1 MQRNFLCD
9 AITSINKPRS
19 QRSPLPEMKNATS
32 SKKNIKVTVVF
43 KKTNPQSPSKESEC
57 CGLEPDDK
65 AEANIIFSGDD
76 KGDICDKKET
86 KDDLTEVAANISA
99 SKDIESKASGAQS
112 WPKASNKPTMRPRLY
127 QMISNQTRPSLF
139 GERVGG
145 THVVSHERESL
156 WSHRCHSENFV
167 EKAMDGEYQKKPMS
181 MKSEA
186 KEKYDLNDSHSSL
199 SHCELGEK
207 CDTSIGSLNPFK
219 KSPIC
224 SSSNNESFN
233 GDSNLL
239 DNNCDSLDHI
249 LRDSK
254 SKTRRKKDRISTS
267 SEKESS
273 SACSHRNSVVNDI
286 VANASKTEVVCAQ
299 CGITLPKPQCFY
311 SLGSLCTDGEVCET
325 DSDDINRHPVE
336 DIDDERPLAEVQ
348 SHHDT
353 GYTSSDDFEN
363 ESTLSKELDQVWSH
377 DKRETDSYDGD
388 YETDNEE
395 NAFKPDS
402 LSDDKALKPLVS
414 VGEPVPIKDYALR
427 EWKSDTP
434 TSTAM
439 KKVTIHIVTTFSLV
453 TWLLFLQVT
462 LSKQNISINT
472 AGNSEL
478 SKLTKFKG
486 DTSKASKDAP

>member
-1 MQRNFLCD
+1 MCD

-86 KDDLTEVAANISA
+86 KDDLTEVAANIFA
-99 SKDIESKASGAQS
+99 SKDIQSEASGAQS
-112 WPKASNKPTMRPRLY
+112 WPKASNKHMRPRMY
-127 QMISNQTRPSLF
+127 QMNSSQTRPSLF
-139 GERVGG
+139 GERAGG

-156 WSHRCHSENFV
+156 WSHRCLSENFV
-167 EKAMDGEYQKKPMS
+167 EKAMDAEYQKKPLS

-186 KEKYDLNDSHSSL
+186 KEKHDLNDSHSSF

-207 CDTSIGSLNPFK
+207 CDTSIGSMNPFK

-233 GDSNLL
+233 GESNLL

-254 SKTRRKKDRISTS
+254 SKTRS
-267 SEKESS
+267 
-273 SACSHRNSVVNDI
+273 
-286 VANASKTEVVCAQ
+286 
-299 CGITLPKPQCFY
+299 
-311 SLGSLCTDGEVCET
+311 
-325 DSDDINRHPVE
+325 
-336 DIDDERPLAEVQ
+336 
-348 SHHDT
+348 
-353 GYTSSDDFEN
+353 
-363 ESTLSKELDQVWSH
+363 
-377 DKRETDSYDGD
+377 
-388 YETDNEE
+388 
-395 NAFKPDS
+395 
-402 LSDDKALKPLVS
+402 LVS

-427 EWKSDTP
+427 ERKSDTP

-439 KKVTIHIVTTFSLV
+439 KKVTIHLVHNRFLGHMVTFTS
-453 TWLLFLQVT
+453 
-462 LSKQNISINT
+462 SN
-472 AGNSEL
+472 
-478 SKLTKFKG
+478 FK
-486 DTSKASKDAP
+486 

>member
-1 MQRNFLCD
+1 MRKNFLCD
-9 AITSINKPRS
+9 AITSVNKPRS
-19 QRSPLPEMKNATS
+19 QRSPLPEMKKATFS
-32 SKKNIKVTVVF
+32 QKTTEPKVVF
-43 KKTNPQSPSKESEC
+43 EKSNAQSPSKESED
-57 CGLEPDDK
+57 CGPEPDDK
-65 AEANIIFSGDD
+65 AEAKIIFSD
-76 KGDICDKKET
+76 KNGT
-86 KDDLTEVAANISA
+86 KDDLTEVTANISA

-112 WPKASNKPTMRPRLY
+112 RPKASNKHVVKPQLY
-127 QMISNQTRPSLF
+127 QINSSQTRPSLF
-139 GERVGG
+139 GERAGG
-145 THVVSHERESL
+145 AHAVSHERKSL
-156 WSHRCHSENFV
+156 WSDSCLSENFV
-167 EKAMDGEYQKKPMS
+167 EKAMDGEYQKKSVS

-186 KEKYDLNDSHSSL
+186 KEKYDLNESHSSL

-207 CDTSIGSLNPFK
+207 CDSSIGSLNPFK

-224 SSSNNESFN
+224 SSSNNESFK
-233 GDSNLL
+233 GDCNLL
-239 DNNCDSLDHI
+239 DNNRDSLDHI
-249 LRDSK
+249 LRDSRRK
-254 SKTRRKKDRISTS
+254 SRRKKDRISTS

-273 SACSHRNSVVNDI
+273 SACSHRNSVVTDI

-311 SLGSLCTDGEVCET
+311 SLGSLCTDGEFCET
-325 DSDDINRHPVE
+325 DSDDINRHPVG
-336 DIDDERPLAEVQ
+336 DIDDERPLVEVQ

-363 ESTLSKELDQVWSH
+363 EDTFSKELDQVWSR

-395 NAFKPDS
+395 NAFKPDR

-439 KKVTIHIVTTFSLV
+439 KKVTVHIVTFPWSLFV
-453 TWLLFLQVT
+453 QVLST
-462 LSKQNISINT
+462 SKQNIFINT
-472 AGNSEL
+472 AGNS
-478 SKLTKFKG
+478 
-486 DTSKASKDAP
+486 